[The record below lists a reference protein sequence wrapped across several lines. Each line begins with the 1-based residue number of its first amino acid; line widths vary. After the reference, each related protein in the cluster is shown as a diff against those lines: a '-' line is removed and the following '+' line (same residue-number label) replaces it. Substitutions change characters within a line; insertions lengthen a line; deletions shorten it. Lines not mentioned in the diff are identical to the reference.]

1 MKTQYQIEKTNINMR
16 IVNDF
21 NLKKQAEDLGVSIWK
36 TPSFLLLMLGLV
48 TIIAMTVVYFI
59 SGEYDNSPEILII
72 AESIV
77 VSVILV
83 FGNSLIQQ
91 IEVIARVNKQKT
103 EFVSVAS
110 HQLRTPLGAIRWETE
125 LLLSKL
131 GSSLDVKQK
140 ERIANINM
148 LAVRMTRLVNDLLD
162 VTRIDQGRMI
172 LKKEEVDLEKIVS
185 EIYENFISLA
195 KAKNLHV
202 IVNKKGKINHISSD
216 NERLKL
222 VVENLLSNSIKYTKN
237 NGKIEMEFFE
247 EKGSVVFNLKDNGVG
262 IPKEQQEQVFN
273 KFFRSDNVVKY
284 QTEGTG
290 LGLYIAKN
298 IIEKSGGKMWF
309 RSKEHIGSIFS
320 FSLPVYKS

>member
-1 MKTQYQIEKTNINMR
+1 MKII
-16 IVNDF
+16 NDF
-21 NLKKQAEDLGVSIWK
+21 DLKKQADELGVSIWK
-36 TPSFLLLMLGLV
+36 TPSFLLLIMGLII
-48 TIIAMTVVYFI
+48 IIAMTATYFI
-59 SGEYDNSPEILII
+59 SKKYNSPEILVL
-72 AESIV
+72 AESVV

-91 IEVIARVNKQKT
+91 IETIARINKQKT

-125 LLLSKL
+125 LLLAKL
-131 GSSLDVKQK
+131 NCGLNEKQC
-140 ERIANINM
+140 RSIGTINM
-148 LAVRMTRLVNDLLD
+148 LAARMTRLVNDLLD

-185 EIYENFISLA
+185 DIHEDLSSLA
-195 KAKNLHV
+195 RAKNLH
-202 IVNKKGKINHISSD
+202 ITVNKKGEIKKIIAD

-222 VVENLLSNSIKYTKN
+222 VVENLLSNAIKYTKD
-237 NGKIEMEFFE
+237 GGRIEIDLAE
-247 EKGSVVFNLKDNGVG
+247 EGEDIVFMLKDNGVG
-262 IPKEQQEQVFN
+262 IPKEQQSEVFD

-298 IIEKSGGKMWF
+298 IVEQLGGKMWF
-309 RSKEHIGSIFS
+309 KSKEDIGSVFS